1 MSPKLHLCCGT
12 GLQAKEWQ
20 DSSSQ
25 VQDAPL
31 QAAIQDGVVTFL
43 HASNAAPDLL
53 AADGSKSP
61 DQQDIDMAGAEEAT
75 EGSRETCSPNA
86 LCSIDDVACLE
97 LD

>member
-1 MSPKLHLCCGT
+1 MSPEPIYVAT
-12 GLQAKEWQ
+12 GLQPKDWL

-25 VQDAPL
+25 VRDAPL

-43 HASNAAPDLL
+43 HASNAAPELL

-61 DQQDIDMAGAEEAT
+61 DQQDIDMGGAEEAA
-75 EGSRETCSPNA
+75 EGSRENCSPNA
-86 LCSIDDVACLE
+86 VCSIDDAACLE